1 MEFRSLDHVQLGMP
15 PGEEGRARAFYV
27 DIVGM
32 TEIPK
37 PADGAAG
44 AGGCWFV
51 SGPVHL
57 HLGVDPEFQPAKRA
71 HPAIVVPS
79 LAELEGRLHPAGYPT
94 TAGGRIPGRERVF
107 SNDCF
112 GNRIEWI
119 ELEEEA

>member
-1 MEFRSLDHVQLGMP
+1 MQFRALDHVQLGMP
-15 PGEEGRARAFYV
+15 PGAEERARAYFV
-27 DIVGM
+27 GVLGM

-51 SGPVHL
+51 SGPVHV
-57 HLGVDPEFQPAKRA
+57 HLGVDPAFAPATKA

-79 LAELEGRLHPAGYPT
+79 LAELTARLEAAGY
-94 TAGGRIPGRERVF
+94 AVSGGGKIPGRERVF
-107 SNDCF
+107 SPDCF

-119 ELEEEA
+119 ELEDAR

>member
-1 MEFRSLDHVQLGMP
+1 MQWCLTPLHQLLLLLLL
-15 PGEEGRARAFYV
+15 
-27 DIVGM
+27 
-32 TEIPK
+32 
-37 PADGAAG
+37 DGAAVG
-44 AGGCWFV
+44 FELIGTEAPGSLV
-51 SGPVHL
+51 EDRHVRRLHAADL